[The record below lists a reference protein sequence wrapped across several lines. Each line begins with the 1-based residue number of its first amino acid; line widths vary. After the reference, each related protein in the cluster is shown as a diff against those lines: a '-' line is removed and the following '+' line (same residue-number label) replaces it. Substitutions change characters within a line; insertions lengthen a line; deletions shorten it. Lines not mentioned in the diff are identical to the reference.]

1 MQKIALGLL
10 AIALAYST
18 ILAISE
24 QSLGLYALAA
34 VLAFGTWRA
43 LRHKF
48 VTYRPVLSV
57 E

>member
-18 ILAISE
+18 IVAISE

-34 VLAFGTWRA
+34 IVAFGTWRA
-43 LRHKF
+43 LRHKLATF
-48 VTYRPVLSV
+48 KPVLAV